1 MFHVTPPTIR
11 RSGLVPLLGLLGLIV
26 VAFWSSPIQ
35 AVEIHHWERTP
46 IPVAL
51 PVGEERIVLIDRNVR
66 IGLPADLADPE
77 LLRVQSVGGA
87 LYLMAKHSFDT
98 QRVQVQDIESGQIVL
113 LDLSATEGASTE
125 DIRIVVPGNAST
137 TPTKGKETPSPA
149 NTSKDTSSTPP
160 LPVRLTRYAAQ
171 TLYAPLRTVAPLP
184 GVRRVP
190 MRVSQTIPLFWALP
204 LQARP
209 LAAWRLDGL
218 TVTAVEITNP
228 DPNREFGLDPRR
240 LQGEFVTATFMHPSV
255 GPSTSE
261 YAQTTVFL
269 VTRGGGLEKALYP
282 AAPKRQG
289 TETKEATDAEK

>member
-1 MFHVTPPTIR
+1 MT
-11 RSGLVPLLGLLGLIV
+11 PLLRFPRPLRVLLVFLSAL
-26 VAFWSSPIQ
+26 VATAAALTPAY
-35 AVEIHHWERTP
+35 AVEIHHWERKP
-46 IPVAL
+46 IPVDL

-66 IGLPADLADPE
+66 IGLPAELADPE
-77 LLRVQSVGGA
+77 VLRVQSVGGA
-87 LYLMAKHSFDT
+87 LYLKAKKTFDT
-98 QRVQVQDIESGQIVL
+98 QRVQVQDIESGQIFL
-113 LDLSATEGASTE
+113 IDLAATEGASAE
-125 DIRIVVPGNAST
+125 DLRIVVSG
-137 TPTKGKETPSPA
+137 
-149 NTSKDTSSTPP
+149 DQSSTSAADKKKSANEEGASSPDASNAPP

-190 MRVSQTIPLFWALP
+190 MRVSQTVPLFWELP
-204 LQARP
+204 LQAQP
-209 LAAWRLDGL
+209 LAAWRAGGL

-282 AAPKRQG
+282 AAPKTQD
-289 TETKEATDAEK
+289 TAMKETTDAEK

>member
-1 MFHVTPPTIR
+1 MP
-11 RSGLVPLLGLLGLIV
+11 PLLRFPRPLRVLLVFLSALV
-26 VAFWSSPIQ
+26 TTAAALTPAY
-35 AVEIHHWERTP
+35 AVEIHHWERKP
-46 IPVAL
+46 IPVDL

-66 IGLPADLADPE
+66 IGLPAELADPE
-77 LLRVQSVGGA
+77 VLRVQSVGGA
-87 LYLMAKHSFDT
+87 LYLMAKKKFEA
-98 QRVQVQDIESGQIVL
+98 QRVQVQDIESGQIFL
-113 LDLSATEGASTE
+113 IDLAATEGASAE
-125 DIRIVVPGNAST
+125 DLRIVVSGDQPPTSTAQKKTSANEEGASSPDASNA
-137 TPTKGKETPSPA
+137 
-149 NTSKDTSSTPP
+149 PP

-190 MRVSQTIPLFWALP
+190 MRVSQTVPLFWELP
-204 LQARP
+204 LQAQP
-209 LAAWRLDGL
+209 LAAWRAGGL

-282 AAPKRQG
+282 AAPKTQD
-289 TETKEATDAEK
+289 TAMKETTDAEK